1 MEIGIAQTDNTLA
14 RPMTA
19 TEQTIAEIWR
29 EILSRK
35 DVGPDDDFFDLGG
48 TSLDLIRA
56 FVHVNEKFSVA
67 LDGSVLGADATV
79 SGLARCV
86 DARRRS

>member
-1 MEIGIAQTDNTLA
+1 MDLEIAQTEKTSA

-29 EILSRK
+29 EILSGK
-35 DVGPDDDFFDLGG
+35 DVGPEDDFFDLGG

-67 LDGSVLGADATV
+67 LDGSALGAEATV
-79 SGLARCV
+79 SGLATCV
-86 DARRRS
+86 DARRRP

>member
-1 MEIGIAQTDNTLA
+1 MEIGIAQRENTSA
-14 RPMTA
+14 RAMTA
-19 TEQTIAEIWR
+19 TEQRIAEIWQ

-56 FVHVNEKFSVA
+56 FVHVNEKFSVV
-67 LDGSVLGADATV
+67 LDGSVLGETATV

-86 DARRRS
+86 DERRRP